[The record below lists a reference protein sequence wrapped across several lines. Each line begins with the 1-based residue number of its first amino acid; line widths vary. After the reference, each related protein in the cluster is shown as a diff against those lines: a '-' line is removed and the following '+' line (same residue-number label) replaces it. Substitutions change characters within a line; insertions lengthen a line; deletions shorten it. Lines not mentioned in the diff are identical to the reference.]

1 MTTSGMTSRRYFPG
15 KKFWGCGR
23 HMRGVRYFAEDYT
36 TARAQNA
43 FCSSGDKDGGAQKA
57 TKEWPYA
64 LQRLTLRPI
73 LPYQLAVG
81 ACAASDITLRMLRTR
96 STARWKKMTAPRR
109 RFLEWCIVPNGGP
122 ETRRDA
128 VPENVRRPLP
138 SPGAVL
144 RVCSARAAACL
155 PGRSSSPS
163 SSWAHIMRW
172 QQRASA
178 HRQAGRLRGP
188 PPATIPAS
196 HDATSAT
203 DGRRRRRAEPP
214 ATKARR
220 SR

>member
-1 MTTSGMTSRRYFPG
+1 MALCTSAPNAQANIAVPVGCRR
-15 KKFWGCGR
+15 
-23 HMRGVRYFAEDYT
+23 MRGVGYS
-36 TARAQNA
+36 TAHAQDA
-43 FCSSGDKDGGAQKA
+43 FHGPVGKDDSAQKA
-57 TKEWPYA
+57 ILGMVHST
-64 LQRLTLRPI
+64 QR
-73 LPYQLAVG
+73 
-81 ACAASDITLRMLRTR
+81 
-96 STARWKKMTAPRR
+96 
-109 RFLEWCIVPNGGP
+109 GP